1 MRRGAGDPWAAV
13 ARAETAGEWLR
24 AAEQA
29 YLHTGAALGQIAAD
43 PHDEAL
49 YLLLLGLRLPLD
61 APESVLARRLGAGER
76 EGLERLL
83 RRRLVDRVPAA
94 YLTRE
99 AWLGGYRFHVD
110 ERVIIPRSY
119 FVEMI
124 PGMLGDLLPAPR
136 PGRRMLDVCTGS
148 GCLALLLAHGFP
160 DAEVVG
166 CDLSPEALEVAAI
179 NLRAH
184 RLEARVRFCRS
195 DVLASV
201 PPGLYDL
208 ILSNPPYEPSAHVDR
223 QAPEFAAEPR
233 LAHDGGADGLRVVRE
248 IVRQATDRLV
258 SEGLL
263 VIEVGG
269 LRRAVDREFAT
280 LAPEWLPTADGSNC
294 VVLFRAENLRR
305 SLAKAS
311 QIKS

>member
-13 ARAETAGEWLR
+13 AHAGTAGKWLR

-29 YLHTGAALGQIAAD
+29 YLRSGAALGQIAAEA
-43 PHDEAL
+43 HDEAL
-49 YLLLLGLRLPLD
+49 YLLLHGLRLPLD
-61 APESVLARRLGAGER
+61 APKSVLARPLTAGER
-76 EGLERLL
+76 QGLERVL
-83 RRRLVDRVPAA
+83 RRRLVERVPAA

-99 AWLGGYRFHVD
+99 AWLGGHRFHVD

-124 PGMLGDLLPAPR
+124 PGLLGDLLPPPR

-166 CDLSPEALEVAAI
+166 CDLSPAALEVAAI

-201 PPGLYDL
+201 PPGPYDL

-233 LAHDGGADGLRVVRE
+233 LAHDGGADGLRVIRE
-248 IVRQATDRLV
+248 LVRQATDRLV

-269 LRRAVDREFAT
+269 LRRAVEREFAA

-294 VVLFRAENLRR
+294 VVLFRAQRLRYGGAR
-305 SLAKAS
+305 PGN
-311 QIKS
+311 

>member
-1 MRRGAGDPWAAV
+1 V
-13 ARAETAGEWLR
+13 
-24 AAEQA
+24 
-29 YLHTGAALGQIAAD
+29 ALGQIAAEA
-43 PHDEAL
+43 HDEAL
-49 YLLLLGLRLPLD
+49 YLLLHGLRLPLD
-61 APESVLARRLGAGER
+61 APESVLARPLTAGER
-76 EGLERLL
+76 QGLERVL
-83 RRRLVDRVPAA
+83 RRRLVERVPAA

-124 PGMLGDLLPAPR
+124 PGLLGDLLPPPR
-136 PGRRMLDVCTGS
+136 RGRRMLDVCTGS

-166 CDLSPEALEVAAI
+166 CDLSPAALEVAAI
-179 NLRAH
+179 NLQAH

-201 PPGLYDL
+201 PPGPYDL

-233 LAHDGGADGLRVVRE
+233 LAHDGGADGLRVIRE
-248 IVRQATDRLV
+248 LVRQATDRLV

-269 LRRAVDREFAT
+269 LRRAVEREFAA

-294 VVLFRAENLRR
+294 VVLFRAQRLRCGGAR
-305 SLAKAS
+305 SGNRNS
-311 QIKS
+311 

>member
-13 ARAETAGEWLR
+13 AQAGTAGEWLR
-24 AAEQA
+24 AAERA
-29 YLHTGAALGQIAAD
+29 YVQLGAALGQIAAEA
-43 PHDEAL
+43 HDEAL
-49 YLLLLGLRLPLD
+49 YLLLHGLRLPLD
-61 APESVLARRLGAGER
+61 APESVLARRLGDGER
-76 EGLERLL
+76 AALERLL

-94 YLTRE
+94 YLTGE

-124 PGMLGDLLPAPR
+124 PGMLGELLPPAR

-166 CDLSPEALEVAAI
+166 CDLSPEALAVAAL
-179 NLRAH
+179 NLQAH
-184 RLEARVRFCRS
+184 RLEARVSFCRS
-195 DVLASV
+195 NVLATV
-201 PPGLYDL
+201 PPGPYDL

-233 LAHDGGADGLRVVRE
+233 LAHDGGADGLRVIRE
-248 IVRQATDRLV
+248 LIRQAPDRLV

-269 LRRAVDREFAT
+269 LRRAVDREFGA
-280 LAPEWLPTADGSNC
+280 LSPEWLPTADGSNC
-294 VVLFRAENLRR
+294 VVAFRAGQLRR
-305 SLAKAS
+305 GATQAGRLNS
-311 QIKS
+311 

>member
-1 MRRGAGDPWAAV
+1 GSRPVTPGFACPPHRAGGAPAGD
-13 ARAETAGEWLR
+13 WLR
-24 AAEQA
+24 AAERA
-29 YLHTGAALGQIAAD
+29 YVHTGAALGQIAAD
-43 PHDEAL
+43 AHDEAL
-49 YLLLLGLRLPLD
+49 YLLLHGLRLPLD
-61 APESVLARRLGAGER
+61 APESVLTRALTAGER
-76 EGLERLL
+76 EALERLL
-83 RRRLVDRVPAA
+83 RRRLVERVPAA

-99 AWLGGYRFHVD
+99 AWLGRHRFYVD

-119 FVEMI
+119 FLEMI
-124 PGMLGDLLPAPR
+124 PEMLGELLPSPR

-166 CDLSPEALEVAAI
+166 CDLSTAALEVAAL
-179 NLRAH
+179 NVRAH

-201 PPGLYDL
+201 PPGRYDL

-233 LAHDGGADGLRVVRE
+233 LAHDGGADGLRVIRE
-248 IVRQATDRLV
+248 LIRQASQRLV

-269 LRRAVDREFAT
+269 LRRAVEREFAT

-294 VVLFRAENLRR
+294 VVLFRAANLGRGVV
-305 SLAKAS
+305 
-311 QIKS
+311 

>member
-1 MRRGAGDPWAAV
+1 M
-13 ARAETAGEWLR
+13 R

-49 YLLLLGLRLPLD
+49 YLLLHGLRLPLD

-99 AWLGGYRFHVD
+99 AWLGGHRFHVD

-201 PPGLYDL
+201 PPGLFDL

-305 SLAKAS
+305 SAAKAG

>member
-1 MRRGAGDPWAAV
+1 MKPGAGDPWAAV
-13 ARAETAGEWLR
+13 AAAGTAGEWVR
-24 AAEQA
+24 AAERT
-29 YLHTGAALGQIAAD
+29 YLHAGVALGQIAAEA
-43 PHDEAL
+43 HDEAL
-49 YLLLLGLRLPLD
+49 YLLLHVLRLPLD
-61 APESVLARRLGAGER
+61 APESVLARRLTAGER
-76 EGLERLL
+76 EALQRLL
-83 RRRLVDRVPAA
+83 RRRLVERVPAA

-99 AWLGGYRFHVD
+99 AWLGGHRFHVD

-124 PGMLGDLLPAPR
+124 PETLAALLPPAQ

-160 DAEVVG
+160 DAQVVG
-166 CDLSPEALEVAAI
+166 CDLSSAALEVAAL

-184 RLEARVRFCRS
+184 RLESRVHFCQS
-195 DVLASV
+195 DVLAAV
-201 PPGLYDL
+201 PPGPYDL

-248 IVRQATDRLV
+248 LIRQAPRHLV

-269 LRRAVDREFAT
+269 LRRAVDREFAA
-280 LAPEWLPTADGSNC
+280 LQPKWLRTADGSNC
-294 VVLFRAENLRR
+294 VVAFGARQLRGSGLR
-305 SLAKAS
+305 EG
-311 QIKS
+311 